1 MANAQYS
8 SVIELLLTFPQI
20 FTSYIHRFDKKIYS
34 EKYFKKI
41 VHNSQ
46 LKMCLDKSKKFKV

>member
-1 MANAQYS
+1 M
-8 SVIELLLTFPQI
+8 
-20 FTSYIHRFDKKIYS
+20 TSYPMQPKSKQSEIGDPFRAPPSGQRLYYTL